1 MLCTICALLLYF
13 FLTRYLTIK
22 FISTSSLLYSSK
34 SIFSPVVNMLISDSS
49 LYHNETAALVKEILP
64 KKHGNTQRK

>member
-1 MLCTICALLLYF
+1 MYNMCSPFVF
-13 FLTRYLTIK
+13 FLARYLTIFK

-49 LYHNETAALVKEILP
+49 LYHNETAALVKEISP